1 MASRKIFVNISS
13 DTPSSAFVKSFTE
26 ASQANPIV
34 IARSDSFD
42 LELHFLAVNPIP
54 TPGRPFIY
62 VDPSGWSG
70 AKFAMGN
77 IGAIPDGGTFTLT
90 SSLGLTTGGISY
102 QASAATVQTA
112 VQGLTGLSAATVTS
126 TVTGTWRID
135 SNQTTNATLA
145 ITGSAVALAPDGSTV
160 VIIKTQVANGSLT
173 NRWIIQV
180 TKALPVLNTT
190 WAALASALVTV
201 TTVQVGSS
209 TANKTFRVVWNANA
223 YFGGVLLTFFDAT
236 NTFTVGPIPY
246 NAQAADVA
254 AAFVATAAGN
264 AVTVVQNN
272 LGDFTIAC
280 TGTNIKGSVAG
291 NSPTLATSSNTLIV
305 PVGYI
310 GTVTA
315 STAGVDDIL
324 AGLPSAT
331 TYCEV
336 EIRQVSGEP
345 QTVAQI
351 NNAVF
356 IADLITN
363 SPGFATGTED
373 WATIGDLHAYAPHVF
388 ADNTARGADVPD
400 HVGQLGYQIDTKG
413 FFEAF
418 GTSAGEWQSVFAINT
433 LVVGSADGTSGGTLQ
448 LYDGSSFNVVAISSA
463 VLTGNRTVTFPNAS
477 GVVMLSGG
485 PFSPAYVAKT
495 GTYTVTAADGT
506 INCTSGTFTVTLL
519 TAVGI
524 VGQSFTIKNSGA
536 GTITLATTSSQ
547 LIDGSLTQT
556 LGPGVSMTVQST
568 NSAWIVI

>member
-90 SSLGLTTGGISY
+90 SSLGGTTGAIDY
-102 QASAATVQTA
+102 NAAAATVLTA
-112 VQGLTGLSAATVTS
+112 VTGLTGLSAATVTS

-160 VIIKTQVANGSLT
+160 VITKTQTANGSLT

-272 LGDFTIAC
+272 LGDFTITC
-280 TGTNIKGSVAG
+280 TGTSIKGSVAG
-291 NSPTLATSSNTLIV
+291 NSPTLAISSNTLIV

-315 STAGVDDIL
+315 STSGVDDIL

-373 WATIGDLHAYAPHVF
+373 WATIGDVLTISEAIF
-388 ADNTARGADVPD
+388 ADATARGLATPYRR
-400 HVGQLGYQIDTKG
+400 GQLGIQLDTG
-413 FFEAF
+413 NLYL
-418 GTSAGEWQSVFAINT
+418 GT
-433 LVVGSADGTSGGTLQ
+433 
-448 LYDGSSFNVVAISSA
+448 A
-463 VLTGNRTVTFPNAS
+463 VLPSSWSPICVEYLRCGVGGVIDGQIRFLNSINGFITTFSGPSTSNRTIVLPDAS
-477 GVVMLSGG
+477 GTVALTGTTTS
-485 PFSPAYVAKT
+485 SAYVAKT
-495 GTYTVTAADGT
+495 SGYTVTAADGT

-519 TAVGI
+519 TAAGI

-547 LIDGSLTQT
+547 LIDSALTQT

-568 NSAWIVI
+568 NAGWILI